1 MLFRSISAL
10 TLLQV
15 EDSPTDRGKWSY
27 LLLADELRRVSDQPA
42 ADLRELFGRMCFNAA
57 VSNIDDHPRN
67 HALLARSRSWQLSPA
82 YDLTPAPLQAETR
95 RDLAMACGLV
105 DRSPSRWANR
115 RAILAAAGRFL
126 LQPAEAEAIA
136 TRIFDAVASSW
147 EATLREASV
156 SPADCQRL
164 SRAFLYPGLELD
176 PEVEE

>member
-1 MLFRSISAL
+1 
-10 TLLQV
+10 
-15 EDSPTDRGKWSY
+15 
-27 LLLADELRRVSDQPA
+27 
-42 ADLRELFGRMCFNAA
+42 
-57 VSNIDDHPRN
+57 
-67 HALLARSRSWQLSPA
+67 
-82 YDLTPAPLQAETR
+82 
-95 RDLAMACGLV
+95 MACGLV

-176 PEVEE
+176 PEAVD